1 MIFLTENLRADIGV
15 GKGHHAIKFNLLLTR
30 LTHEILYIFNK
41 KSRPA
46 NQVTG
51 NQSRRQQRYSAPAW
65 IDASETQSVPPS
77 IGPAAE
83 PEQSFIRGVRYV
95 CEATRIALHKLLPS
109 AASRLGLWCRFALSF
124 SGTDTEHCEPLAA
137 RPKR

>member
-1 MIFLTENLRADIGV
+1 MIFLIENLRADIGV
-15 GKGHHAIKFNLLLTR
+15 GKGHHAMFDNIKFNLLLTR
-30 LTHEILYIFNK
+30 LTHEILYIFNQ

-51 NQSRRQQRYSAPAW
+51 NQSHRQQKYSAPAW

-83 PEQSFIRGVRYV
+83 PE
-95 CEATRIALHKLLPS
+95 
-109 AASRLGLWCRFALSF
+109 
-124 SGTDTEHCEPLAA
+124 
-137 RPKR
+137 